1 MFCERRHMKSC
12 EGFSFWFVV
21 SRNFLNCFFEVFVW
35 IVVTCWGVLV
45 LLHVFIWC
53 RVGCGSGRVL
63 IMCLYFLLV
72 FAKANLWSRSGC
84 AISLMYGFFIA
95 WVRLFMKDVNDLDT
109 LCFTFVKV
117 RFGTFVGCICI
128 RVFWVVFLILET
140 MAWGRAIIW
149 YHGLS
154 WGAFFVKFF
163 FLMWG
168 LHVDFWH
175 RIFKM

>member
-12 EGFSFWFVV
+12 EGFRFWFVV
-21 SRNFLNCFFEVFVW
+21 SRSFLNCFFKVFVW

-109 LCFTFVKV
+109 LFYFCKSAFWNFCRLHLYKG
-117 RFGTFVGCICI
+117 FLSCIFDI
-128 RVFWVVFLILET
+128 GDYGLRQGHYLI
-140 MAWGRAIIW
+140 
-149 YHGLS
+149 S
-154 WGAFFVKFF
+154 WFIMRSFFC
-163 FLMWG
+163 
-168 LHVDFWH
+168 
-175 RIFKM
+175 